1 MPAVVRIHTLADA
14 PPTPA
19 AVIEA
24 AVARLNA
31 GAELVHACAACGSS
45 EIVYDSVE
53 SRTGVWTET
62 TTDEGWACKRCGA
75 FEADCDELV
84 VMPAA
89 AFAELTAAYT
99 RGA

>member
-1 MPAVVRIHTLADA
+1 MPVVIAVHTVAA
-14 PPTPA
+14 PPPS

-31 GAELVHACAACGSS
+31 GAEIVHACAACGSS
-45 EIVYDSVE
+45 EIAYDSIE
-53 SRTGVWTET
+53 SRTGVWSET

-75 FEADCDELV
+75 FETACDELV

-89 AFAELTAAYT
+89 AFVAMASEMRRAA
-99 RGA
+99 